1 MDSLLLRHGHAG
13 SIYSCQPKN
22 MKQQQQ
28 QQQQQQELLLLLGE
42 NLGYNITTI
51 SLAVKVVMLQQLV

>member
-28 QQQQQQELLLLLGE
+28 QQQLLLLLGG

>member
-28 QQQQQQELLLLLGE
+28 QLLLLLGG

>member
-1 MDSLLLRHGHAG
+1 MGMHAG

-28 QQQQQQELLLLLGE
+28 LLLCEILW
-42 NLGYNITTI
+42 YNSTAR
-51 SLAVKVVMLQQLV
+51 LAVKMVLQ

>member
-28 QQQQQQELLLLLGE
+28 QQLLLLLGG

>member
-28 QQQQQQELLLLLGE
+28 QQQQQQLLLLLGG

-51 SLAVKVVMLQQLV
+51 SLAVKVVMPQQLV